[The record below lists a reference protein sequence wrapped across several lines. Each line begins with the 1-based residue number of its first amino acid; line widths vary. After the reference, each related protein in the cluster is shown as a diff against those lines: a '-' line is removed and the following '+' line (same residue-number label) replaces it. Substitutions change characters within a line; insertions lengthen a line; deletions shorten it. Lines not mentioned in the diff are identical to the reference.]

1 VIASPPRAGRIGT
14 IALDAERLSPAVD
27 ALLALEMQPCVGYA
41 VGNWRKCI
49 LLERAAGGGAHMPTA
64 PGVSYILERLAA
76 TFALDSLDCAQ
87 VFVASRRSYVR
98 PHRDWPASA
107 PRYTRIHVPLQ
118 TDERGLNSEDDEV
131 FHMGAGEIW
140 LVDPSRP
147 HSGGCFSDGTRVHLV
162 LDFDPGVPLP
172 DVFRDRAAFAPSAVR
187 HTVEREPF
195 GQRHLEAIYGLA
207 RIATELN
214 FTLIA
219 DVLGTIHFEKQVGCA
234 AMYDWLAEIAAR
246 SGNGAL
252 VRRAA
257 DLERRFLHPFEPA

>member
-14 IALDAERLSPAVD
+14 IALDAERLAPALD
-27 ALLALEMQPCVGYA
+27 ALLALEMQTCVGYA
-41 VGNWRKCI
+41 VGDWRKRV
-49 LLERAAGGGAHMPTA
+49 LFDRYAGADAQTQTA
-64 PGVSYILERLAA
+64 PGTSYVAELLAA
-76 TFALDSLDCAQ
+76 TFAPEHLECAQ

-107 PRYTRIHVPLQ
+107 PLHTRIHVPLQ

-162 LDFDPGVPLP
+162 LDFDPGVPPADL
-172 DVFRDRAAFAPSAVR
+172 FADRAAYAPSAARAAVA
-187 HTVEREPF
+187 REPF
-195 GQRHLEAIYGLA
+195 EERHLEAIHGLA

-214 FTLIA
+214 FSLIA
-219 DVLGTIHFEKQVGCA
+219 DVLGTVHFEKRVSCA
-234 AMYDWLAEIAAR
+234 AMYDWLAEIAER
-246 SGNGAL
+246 SGNAAL
-252 VRRAA
+252 VCRAA
-257 DLERRFLHPFEPA
+257 EFEHRFLRPFEPA